1 LSRFFARV
9 GPDVPVK
16 VGERR
21 QLGID
26 LGAAHV
32 FDAAGNALLP

>member
-1 LSRFFARV
+1 VS
-9 GPDVPVK
+9 VK
-16 VGERR
+16 IGER